1 MQRLDHVG
9 STPWLP
15 GARPAGDAL
24 WLRPQCV
31 GIGRP
36 AGDVYRTL
44 QDPDADVLTEL
55 GRIVVVQSGAGV

>member
-36 AGDVYRTL
+36 AGMCIEPCKIRT
-44 QDPDADVLTEL
+44 PMF
-55 GRIVVVQSGAGV
+55 